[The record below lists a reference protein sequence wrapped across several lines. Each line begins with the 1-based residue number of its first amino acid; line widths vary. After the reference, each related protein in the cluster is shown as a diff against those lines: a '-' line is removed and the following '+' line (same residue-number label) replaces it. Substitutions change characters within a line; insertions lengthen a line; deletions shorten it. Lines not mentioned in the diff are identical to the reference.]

1 MKRFRIFIVIIGI
14 IIPIIFSTYFYQ
26 VNAAFIIEDN
36 LPTNDS
42 FKWYKIE
49 FEAGDTIYLN
59 VSSKVKSNFDVG
71 VIISPSV
78 QPDNNIG
85 ATIVLVGKRLN
96 STQNVSIIYKPS
108 NNQQMIGLYLL
119 IISLND
125 TNPANFN
132 YTISCSNNIIHYSY
146 DLYYK
151 EVQYPMV
158 LLFASIFVIIGAAV
172 TGFIIFKWYKSKR
185 VKLI

>member
-1 MKRFRIFIVIIGI
+1 MIHSSGI
-14 IIPIIFSTYFYQ
+14 
-26 VNAAFIIEDN
+26 
-36 LPTNDS
+36 
-42 FKWYKIE
+42 
-49 FEAGDTIYLN
+49 
-59 VSSKVKSNFDVG
+59 
-71 VIISPSV
+71 
-78 QPDNNIG
+78 PDNNIG